1 MRALTVHPEGTHM
14 QIRLKSGLVVLGVA
28 ATLALA
34 GCGSSTAVSTPTDSP
49 STSTNTLADLVPAD
63 IAADGKLTFGTDS
76 TYPPNEYMGTDGKT
90 LEGMSIDLG
99 NAIAAKLGLT
109 AEYVA
114 SPFDAIIPAVKS
126 GKYEAGISSFTI
138 NAERMKVVDFVS
150 YYVAGTAWAGPT
162 GSTLDPNNAC
172 GLAIAVQKGT
182 VQVDDLNTRSKAC
195 TDAGKK
201 AITVNQ
207 YQSQQDAAASVVSG
221 KNAGML
227 ADSDPVRY
235 AVLQSGGKLVTIGE
249 QYDTYPYGIALKKDN
264 GTMAEALQKA
274 IQAIIDDGTYTTIL
288 EKWAATAGAIT
299 TSEVNPAV

>member
-1 MRALTVHPEGTHM
+1 M
-14 QIRLKSGLVVLGVA
+14 QIRLKSGLVVLGVVA
-28 ATLALA
+28 ALALA
-34 GCGSSTAVSTPTDSP
+34 GCGSSSTDDTTPTESA
-49 STSTNTLADLVPAD
+49 STSAAANDLAALVPAE

-76 TYPPNEYMGTDGKT
+76 TYPPNEYMGADGKT

-99 NAIAAKLGLT
+99 NAIAAQLGLE

-114 SPFDAIIPAVKS
+114 SPFDAILPAITS
-126 GKYEAGISSFTI
+126 GKYEAGLSSFTI
-138 NAERMKVVDFVS
+138 NAERLKVVDFVS
-150 YYVAGTAWAGPT
+150 YYVAGTAWAGPK
-162 GSTLDPNNAC
+162 GSMLDPNNAC

-182 VQVDDLNTRSKAC
+182 VQVDDLNARSKAC
-195 TDAGKK
+195 TDAGKG
-201 AITVNQ
+201 AITINQ

-227 ADSDPVRY
+227 ADSDPIRY
-235 AVLQSGGKLVTIGE
+235 AVLQSSGKLVTIGE
-249 QYDTYPYGIALKKDN
+249 QYDTYPYGIALKQDN
-264 GTMAEALQKA
+264 GTLAEAIQKA

>member
-1 MRALTVHPEGTHM
+1 M
-14 QIRLKSGLVVLGVA
+14 QIRLKSGLVVLGVVA
-28 ATLALA
+28 ALALA
-34 GCGSSTAVSTPTDSP
+34 GCGSSSTDDSTPTE
-49 STSTNTLADLVPAD
+49 STSTSAAANDIAALVPAE
-63 IAADGKLTFGTDS
+63 IAADGKLTFGTDT
-76 TYPPNEYMGTDGKT
+76 TYPPNEYMGADGKT

-99 NAIAAKLGLT
+99 NAIAEKMGLE

-114 SPFDAIIPAVKS
+114 SPFDAILPAITS
-126 GKYEAGISSFTI
+126 GKYEAGLSSFTI

-150 YYVAGTAWAGPT
+150 YYVAGTAWAGPA
-162 GSTLDPNNAC
+162 GSMLDPDNAC

-182 VQVDDLNTRSKAC
+182 VQVEDLNARSKAC

-201 AITVNQ
+201 AITINQ

-227 ADSDPVRY
+227 ADSDPIRY
-235 AVLQSGGKLVTIGE
+235 AVLQSSEKLVTIGE
-249 QYDTYPYGIALKKDN
+249 QYDTYPYGIALKQDN
-264 GTMAEALQKA
+264 GTLAEAMQQA
-274 IQAIIDDGTYTTIL
+274 IQAIIDDGTYATIL

>member
-1 MRALTVHPEGTHM
+1 M
-14 QIRLKSGLVVLGVA
+14 QIRLKSGLVVLGVVA
-28 ATLALA
+28 ALALA
-34 GCGSSTAVSTPTDSP
+34 GCGSSSTDDTTPTESA
-49 STSTNTLADLVPAD
+49 STSAAADDLSALVPEA

-76 TYPPNEYMGTDGKT
+76 TYPPNEYMGADGKT

-99 NAIAAKLGLT
+99 NAIAEQMGLE

-114 SPFDAIIPAVKS
+114 SPFDAILPAITS
-126 GKYEAGISSFTI
+126 GKYEAGLSSFTI

-150 YYVAGTAWAGPT
+150 YYVAGTAWAGPA
-162 GSTLDPNNAC
+162 GSTLDPDNAC

-182 VQVDDLNTRSKAC
+182 VQVEDLNARSKAC
-195 TDAGKK
+195 TAAGKK
-201 AITVNQ
+201 AITINQ

-227 ADSDPVRY
+227 ADSDPIRY
-235 AVLQSGGKLVTIGE
+235 AVLQSSEKLVTIGE
-249 QYDTYPYGIALKKDN
+249 QYDTYPYGIALKQDN
-264 GTMAEALQKA
+264 GTLAEAMQKA
-274 IQAIIDDGTYTTIL
+274 IQAIIDDGTYATIL

>member
-1 MRALTVHPEGTHM
+1 M
-14 QIRLKSGLVVLGVA
+14 QIRLKSGLVVLGVVA
-28 ATLALA
+28 ALALA
-34 GCGSSTAVSTPTDSP
+34 GCGSSSTDDTTPTE
-49 STSTNTLADLVPAD
+49 STSTPAAANDIAALVPAE
-63 IAADGKLTFGTDS
+63 IAADGKLTFGTDT
-76 TYPPNEYMGTDGKT
+76 TYPPNEYMGADGKT

-99 NAIAAKLGLT
+99 NAIAEQMGLE

-114 SPFDAIIPAVKS
+114 SPFDAILPAITS
-126 GKYEAGISSFTI
+126 GKYEAGLSSFTI

-150 YYVAGTAWAGPT
+150 YYVAGTAWAGPA
-162 GSTLDPNNAC
+162 GSTLDPDNAC

-182 VQVDDLNTRSKAC
+182 VQVEDLNARSKAC

-201 AITVNQ
+201 AITINQ

-227 ADSDPVRY
+227 ADSDPIRY
-235 AVLQSGGKLVTIGE
+235 AVLQSSEKLVTIGE
-249 QYDTYPYGIALKKDN
+249 QYDTYPYGIALKQDN
-264 GTMAEALQKA
+264 GTLAEAMQKA
-274 IQAIIDDGTYTTIL
+274 IQAIIDDGTYATIL